1 MADNL
6 SSFLPQPLLSS
17 PNALLSLERPAK
29 PPMTTQKANVQI
41 GDTVF
46 GRLSKYFQIQG
57 VIVEQI
63 DEGKSSAYMVRW
75 EGGEITTCRRRG
87 FWNECE
93 YREFKQD
100 GQDRKPYEVPT
111 LKSAGQPN
119 QSFPSAQQ
127 QLHQP
132 VASVSVAQRISPGMP
147 YSNGNSMSAAQS
159 TFGRQQNLAVY
170 DTIIMDS
177 MNTLSQQDMTFD
189 EHNQKRRRSDDNTIS
204 SQYGPPSNHAAS
216 YYAENTTVFGAG
228 SSHFGSDS
236 VPGLLTTRHLTHTT
250 FSSSQL
256 QQPSGPRLPPP
267 PRTLSIPSQPEFFSS
282 QNGSQ
287 VLLSQQHPYSQLS
300 SHSQDMSPPSAGG
313 THLHVRTSMPA
324 SLHQQQHLDTPRDA
338 MPPSSAS
345 SLPTQSISTSTM
357 PPVGDGTDPNQRGR
371 SFSNEQQF
379 PTSSDA
385 SPTESAIQTHHRNSN
400 TSSHPWNS
408 SAASLSY
415 YPSSQQPQQQQQQV
429 DQTLASS
436 HSLPQYHQLQSYP
449 MHPSLHPNL
458 HSSMTDG
465 SSHKAGM
472 GNTNLETVSAATA
485 AVALLSNLGNTTN
498 YVGGNPPFAAGA
510 PGGNPT
516 NAEAV
521 LAEVAKA
528 SQQRQRLHRHSSTAS
543 ETAQLPSN
551 ENRIV
556 TSSDAQPLQQQP
568 QPQPPPPQHFMRNSL
583 ANSKSV
589 TSTDS
594 REEIAPY
601 HILLPINKIPADSR
615 TKRAAKRF
623 RSDDENG
630 HDQEGSKSSSTNPCR
645 YVCKICKSFKASH
658 YCARCS
664 RLHGEEKFILA
675 ICEPATGRDCLI
687 QHLRKLGVAEGCN

>member
-1 MADNL
+1 
-6 SSFLPQPLLSS
+6 
-17 PNALLSLERPAK
+17 
-29 PPMTTQKANVQI
+29 
-41 GDTVF
+41 
-46 GRLSKYFQIQG
+46 
-57 VIVEQI
+57 
-63 DEGKSSAYMVRW
+63 
-75 EGGEITTCRRRG
+75 
-87 FWNECE
+87 
-93 YREFKQD
+93 
-100 GQDRKPYEVPT
+100 
-111 LKSAGQPN
+111 
-119 QSFPSAQQ
+119 
-127 QLHQP
+127 
-132 VASVSVAQRISPGMP
+132 
-147 YSNGNSMSAAQS
+147 
-159 TFGRQQNLAVY
+159 
-170 DTIIMDS
+170 
-177 MNTLSQQDMTFD
+177 
-189 EHNQKRRRSDDNTIS
+189 
-204 SQYGPPSNHAAS
+204 
-216 YYAENTTVFGAG
+216 
-228 SSHFGSDS
+228 
-236 VPGLLTTRHLTHTT
+236 
-250 FSSSQL
+250 
-256 QQPSGPRLPPP
+256 
-267 PRTLSIPSQPEFFSS
+267 
-282 QNGSQ
+282 
-287 VLLSQQHPYSQLS
+287 
-300 SHSQDMSPPSAGG
+300 
-313 THLHVRTSMPA
+313 
-324 SLHQQQHLDTPRDA
+324 
-338 MPPSSAS
+338 
-345 SLPTQSISTSTM
+345 
-357 PPVGDGTDPNQRGR
+357 
-371 SFSNEQQF
+371 
-379 PTSSDA
+379 
-385 SPTESAIQTHHRNSN
+385 
-400 TSSHPWNS
+400 
-408 SAASLSY
+408 
-415 YPSSQQPQQQQQQV
+415 
-429 DQTLASS
+429 
-436 HSLPQYHQLQSYP
+436 
-449 MHPSLHPNL
+449 
-458 HSSMTDG
+458 
-465 SSHKAGM
+465 M